1 MNLMQPV
8 PERSDASRVAI
19 DVDQPFRTALPAAQ
33 SAPMVVASPHSGDRY
48 PSDLLAATQLDAD
61 VLRRSEDAHV
71 DALFAGAVDVGAPL
85 LAAEFPRAYVD
96 VNREPYELDP
106 AMFDAPLP
114 PYAVTRSP
122 RVAAG
127 LGSIPRIV
135 AAGVEIYNRRLSF
148 AEAAARLDACYRPY
162 HAELRR
168 LLRQTT
174 TQFGACLLI
183 DAHSMPS
190 AGLTCR
196 EDPTF
201 GPVDIV
207 LGDNHGRAAAPAL
220 MQAARVFLEGR
231 GYAVAIND
239 PYPGGYVTKAYGAP
253 HTGAHAI
260 QIEINRALYMDEATY
275 DRSSYFPTI
284 QADISALLSQLADA
298 MAMLTPLDPAD
309 P

>member
-1 MNLMQPV
+1 
-8 PERSDASRVAI
+8 
-19 DVDQPFRTALPAAQ
+19 
-33 SAPMVVASPHSGDRY
+33 MVVASPHSGDRY
-48 PSDLLAATQLDAD
+48 PRDLLAATQLDAE

-71 DALFAGAVDVGAPL
+71 DALFAGAVEAGAPL

-106 AMFDAPLP
+106 TMFDAPLP
-114 PYAVTRSP
+114 PYAMTRSP

-135 AAGVEIYNRRLSF
+135 AAGVEIYGRRLSF

-168 LLRQTT
+168 LVRQTT
-174 TQFGACLLI
+174 TRFGACLLV

-190 AGLTCR
+190 AGLSCR
-196 EDPTF
+196 EDPSF
-201 GPVDIV
+201 GPLDVV

-220 MQAARVFLEGR
+220 MQAARLFLEGR

-239 PYPGGYVTKAYGAP
+239 PYPGGFVTKAYGAP

-260 QIEINRALYMDEATY
+260 QVEINRALYMDEATY
-275 DRSSYFPTI
+275 DRSSCFPSL
-284 QADISALLSQLADA
+284 QADITALLSHLADTMTA
-298 MAMLTPLDPAD
+298 LAPSHSTEI
-309 P
+309 